1 MPELTN
7 FPMLSQRDG
16 DVNQDYDCVPTCIAD
31 AMAWLTGKPYH
42 GGAIK
47 DIVYGP
53 AYVGGTAASAYIAY
67 CAQQGVKLEPIN
79 GTGDQLVAVLHA
91 EIAAGHPCLI
101 TEPDPYSIGWTH
113 VCCAYKCDSGSVTVM
128 DPWIDEPV
136 WKSDATWATQ
146 LADGQIWRLELENT
160 MLTIADPW
168 VAGYFVQTGSNPDR
182 WHCAKTNQDLF
193 AGILDGWCKMNGAP
207 RLPIGPEVKC
217 GTQAVYKEC
226 ESGIVLYDPAHELDA
241 PRGPWEPCYLLKLDS
256 DLAKKL
262 LSIQPPP
269 TPTLNTAGAITSLQS
284 IQVAASVALK
294 DLGAN

>member
-1 MPELTN
+1 MPELVG
-7 FPMLSQRDG
+7 FPMLSQRDS
-16 DVNQDYDCVPTCIAD
+16 DVNALYNCVAASIA
-31 AMAWLTGKPYH
+31 AALEYLTGKTFRA
-42 GGAIK
+42 GEVK
-47 DIVYGP
+47 DAVYGST
-53 AYVGGTAASAYIAY
+53 YVGGTAGWKYVAY

-79 GTGDQLVAVLHA
+79 GNGDQLVAALHA
-91 EIAAGHPCLI
+91 EIAAGHACLI
-101 TEPDPYSIGWTH
+101 TETDPYASGWTH
-113 VCCAYKCDSGSVTVM
+113 VCAAYKCDGGSVTVM

-146 LADGQIWRLELENT
+146 LADNQIWRLELENA

-168 VAGYFVQTGSNPDR
+168 VAGHFVQSGSNPDR

-207 RLPIGPEVKC
+207 RLPTGPEVKC
-217 GTQAVYKEC
+217 GAQAVYKEC
-226 ESGIVLYDPAHELDA
+226 ESGIVLYDPGHELDA
-241 PRGPWEPCYLLKLDS
+241 PGGPWEPCYLLKLDS

-284 IQVAASVALK
+284 IQGAASVALK
-294 DLGAN
+294 DLGVN